1 MQQHY
6 ITNDLIYRLT
16 VISKYQNKQ
25 GVIPSFIFGNFALLF
40 SITSEF
46 ITTQSEKLVLHLA
59 WFFVHVL
66 IAQWLLY
73 FVHPRNRCLP
83 LQKRAH

>member
-6 ITNDLIYRLT
+6 IT
-16 VISKYQNKQ
+16 ISKYQNKQ

-46 ITTQSEKLVLHLA
+46 ITTQSKKLVLHLA
-59 WFFVHVL
+59 SWFFVHVL

-83 LQKRAH
+83 LQKRAR